1 MVAVTTPSFCA
12 LLLDLRIFPFHLFVH
27 NRVIFNIITNVGRRH
42 FFTTIVAGN
51 TPATVYDGGDSWRRC
66 HRGFPD
72 IFNGRKLMWFSDVDL
87 QTGLRFEMIL
97 TLVTW
102 KSCTLTGLLLV
113 SYNLLLFIC
122 RFEEI
127 ISALRVPPKCGW
139 AGLLLGCQGFLA
151 PGIQSEGEGDPMLRE
166 NWKAF
171 PWLLSAW
178 QKVTPLV
185 EAS

>member
-27 NRVIFNIITNVGRRH
+27 NRVIFNIITNVGRRY

-102 KSCTLTGLLLV
+102 KSCTLTGLFLV
-113 SYNLLLFIC
+113 SDNPLLFKC
-122 RFEEI
+122 WFVFLLQEI
-127 ISALRVPPKCGW
+127 ISALRIPPKGGW
-139 AGLLLGCQGFLA
+139 AGQGFLA
-151 PGIQSEGEGDPMLRE
+151 PSIQSEGEGWGRTGKPSPAAAQRLDIL
-166 NWKAF
+166 
-171 PWLLSAW
+171 
-178 QKVTPLV
+178 
-185 EAS
+185 